1 MSRAKVVPATSRRA
15 EPTPTTGEEAPSA
28 ATPKSAGEGSPRA
41 SRSPRVN
48 PARPPDPSL
57 AAFRRQGNPVKRAL
71 IVLGP
76 GLVTGASDDD
86 PSGVGTY
93 SQAGA
98 AYGYATLWTT
108 LLMFPMMTAVQYISA
123 KVGLVSGRGLAGV
136 LREHYPR
143 WILFPALG
151 ALVVANTLNAG
162 ADIGAIAAALNLLVP
177 VPAPVFV
184 VPVGLGIV
192 AIQVLGSYQLIARVF
207 KWLALALLAYLATAL
222 FTHPDVGKVLAGTAI
237 PTIRLDPGY
246 IGMLVALL
254 GTTISPY
261 LFFWQASQEVDE
273 QIQMGRRRLW
283 QRQGANSREMRFA
296 LWDTIAGMAFSEL
309 VAYFIILTT
318 GATLFVTGKHDIGSA
333 TEAADAL
340 RPLAGNFSAALLA
353 VGLIGS
359 GVLAVPVLT
368 GSAAY
373 GVAETFGWSSG
384 LDSRPAR
391 APEFYAVIV
400 AATAIGVAINFLG
413 LNPITA
419 LVFSA
424 VINGLLAAPLLVILM
439 LVSNNR
445 RAMGTRTNGRGLNI
459 LGWLT
464 AAVMAAAAIGLIA
477 TTMFS

>member
-1 MSRAKVVPATSRRA
+1 M
-15 EPTPTTGEEAPSA
+15 A
-28 ATPKSAGEGSPRA
+28 ATAASTPKEPPRSSGSPRLDP
-41 SRSPRVN
+41 S
-48 PARPPDPSL
+48 RPPDPSV
-57 AAFRRQGNPVKRAL
+57 AAFRRESNPLKRAL
-71 IVLGP
+71 IVFGP

-93 SQAGA
+93 AQAGA
-98 AYGYATLWTT
+98 SYGYATLWTT
-108 LLMFPMMTAVQYISA
+108 LLMFPMMTSVQYISA

-143 WILFPALG
+143 WILYPALA

-177 VPAPVFV
+177 VSALAFV

-192 AIQVLGSYQLIARVF
+192 AIQIFGSYQLIARVF
-207 KWLALALLAYLATAL
+207 KWLALVLLAYLATAL
-222 FTHPDVGKVLAGTAI
+222 FTHPDVGKVLAGTLV
-237 PTIRLDPGY
+237 PTVHLDPQY
-246 IGMLVALL
+246 IGILVALL

-273 QIQMGRRRLW
+273 QIHMGRRRLW
-283 QRQGANSREMRFA
+283 QRRGADSKEMRFA

-318 GATLFVTGKHDIGSA
+318 GATLFVAGKHDIGSA
-333 TEAADAL
+333 TEAAEAL

-353 VGLIGS
+353 IGLIGA

-384 LDSRPAR
+384 LDSRPSR

-400 AATAIGVAINFLG
+400 AATAIGVGINFVG

-419 LVFSA
+419 LVYSA
-424 VINGLLAAPLLVILM
+424 VINGLLAAPLLVVLM

-445 RAMGTRTNGRGLNI
+445 RAMGTRTNGRGLNV
-459 LGWLT
+459 LGWVT
-464 AAVMAAAAIGLIA
+464 AAVMGAAAIGLIA
-477 TTMFS
+477 TTILS